1 MFSRYL
7 NCKTAVITY
16 TEWCLYQSMPQMDNN
31 TLTMK
36 KVWLKTSEVMKAEKK
51 KKAMPGTLVYDIAEK
66 K

>member
-1 MFSRYL
+1 
-7 NCKTAVITY
+7 
-16 TEWCLYQSMPQMDNN
+16 MDNN

>member
-1 MFSRYL
+1 
-7 NCKTAVITY
+7 
-16 TEWCLYQSMPQMDNN
+16 MDNN

-51 KKAMPGTLVYDIAEK
+51 KKKAMPGTLVYDIAEK